1 MEQTDIITQL
11 GKNIK
16 RNSALE
22 TLMQIDGVLESLNVY
37 AYKNWI
43 EGEIVDGPHIERY
56 WVTVTLLYPHKMMP
70 DPTGAERLLK
80 NGCKVFYT
88 KDTLTTAA
96 KLIEPEDTEIDPN
109 HPNKR
114 RAKKVERPVWLVTLE
129 VPRGLIDT
137 VETSRV
143 KVDDMQFD
151 SQSVEQAYDE
161 NLGDDDAIISDDT

>member
-1 MEQTDIITQL
+1 MEQADIIAQL

-43 EGEIVDGPHIERY
+43 EGEIVDGPQIERY

-70 DPTGAERLLK
+70 DPSGAERLLK

-96 KLIEPEDTEIDPN
+96 KLIEPEDVEIDPN
-109 HPNKR
+109 DPNKR
-114 RAKKVERPVWLVTLE
+114 RAKKVQRPVWLVTLE

-137 VETSRV
+137 VESSRV

-151 SQSVEQAYDE
+151 SESVEQAYDD
-161 NLGDDDAIISDDT
+161 NLGDDDEIISDAT